1 MNVGVDVVFY
11 GKVFRLCDA
20 DKFTKDF
27 LESEGIAVNA
37 AEPVAEDPYTQR
49 RVESLKPKY
58 TTTPSSFDKLGQFIE
73 MDRKVLRFWAVWDDT
88 VCIISGILCCY
99 AGRPVVI
106 SEKERNRRTD

>member
-1 MNVGVDVVFY
+1 MPPAFALAHAPTQDLNVGVDVVFY

-27 LESEGIAVNA
+27 LESEGIAVNP

-58 TTTPSSFDKLGQFIE
+58 TTTPSSFDKLRQFIE

-88 VCIISGILCCY
+88 VHGVL
-99 AGRPVVI
+99 AFGGWN
-106 SEKERNRRTD
+106 E

>member
-58 TTTPSSFDKLGQFIE
+58 TTTPSSFDKLRQFIE

-88 VCIISGILCCY
+88 VYNIGDSVLLRGETCG
-99 AGRPVVI
+99 
-106 SEKERNRRTD
+106 D